1 MAGLGWRK
9 FQAGEVLTASN
20 LQSYA
25 VDQSVQVYA
34 GTAARGSAIGTA
46 VTEGMMSYLADSN
59 NVQAYTG
66 SSWESLAYG
75 SAVTGAETRITS
87 LEGTRPGTSGKP
99 FNMASGSLNT
109 SAAGQTTVTY
119 PTSRFN
125 VTPNLVAQVV
135 DNANVS
141 VAYIITPNS
150 TSFSVAAYT
159 IGGARIAAGVQWMA
173 IQMTSVASGG

>member
-1 MAGLGWRK
+1 MAGLGWRR

-59 NVQAYTG
+59 VVQAYTG
-66 SSWESLAYG
+66 SWESLAYG

-109 SAAGQTTVTY
+109 SAGGQTTVTY

-135 DNANVS
+135 DNANVA
-141 VAYIITPNS
+141 VPYIITPSS
-150 TSFSVAAYT
+150 TSFSIAAYT

-173 IQMTSVASGG
+173 IQMTSVSSGG